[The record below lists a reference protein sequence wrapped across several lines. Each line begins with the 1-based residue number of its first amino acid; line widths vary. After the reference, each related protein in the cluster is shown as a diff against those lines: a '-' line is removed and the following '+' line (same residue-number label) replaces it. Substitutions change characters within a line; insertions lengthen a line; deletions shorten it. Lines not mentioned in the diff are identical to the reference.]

1 MFIKNLKL
9 KNIRSYSDLEL
20 NFNEGSTLLSGDI
33 GAGKTT
39 ILLSVEFALFGFIR
53 GTISGSTLLRHGAKK
68 GSVELTFDIDGKET
82 TILRA
87 LKRTSS
93 SIAQDFGYIIH
104 DETKT
109 ELSAVELKSKILEI
123 LGYPE
128 ELLTKSKSLIFRY
141 TVYTPQEEMKLI
153 LFEQTEERLEKL
165 RKIFDIDKYKRIKE
179 NAAMYAKEM
188 RNIIKTEAIL
198 IDDLEEKESEH
209 TDKKIELKNISEEIK
224 KAEAELKTAIE
235 NEALHLK
242 ESEKQESELKILQE
256 LKNKI
261 KISQNQLENFQNNKE
276 SIKNQLV
283 ETKEELSSIKIE
295 KNELTKDKKKILE
308 EINKYETMLE
318 DTSDK
323 IISAKNRNAVFESK
337 KSDIKLIIDNI
348 NNLKLCPTCK
358 QEVTKD
364 HKHLVEAEEKSKIV
378 KLEDKNKPVKE
389 FIEKAEK
396 NRTILKTKITN
407 LRSELIIAEKEEEKL
422 NSVKK
427 QELVKVRL
435 EERIESLN
443 KKILDFLKEEKEKTE
458 ELKFLK
464 KEKENITIDE
474 NAILQ
479 KKKELEIARN
489 KTMNAKIN
497 QSRIIQRKEMLEKDI
512 VRLEKEINSRK
523 ERQAEIKIKEQ
534 EENWLR
540 NHFINIIDVIEKQ
553 VMVSIYNEFNERFQE
568 WFNMLIEDETIQASL
583 DETFAPVVNQNGY
596 DTEIDNL
603 SGGEKTS
610 VALAYRLA
618 LNKVIND
625 RIGNIKTRDLIIL
638 DEPTD
643 GFSSEQLDKVRD
655 VLDQLNCK
663 QTIIVSH
670 EPKMESFVENIIRIR
685 KYEHESEAV

>member
-1 MFIKNLKL
+1 MLLKKIIL
-9 KNIRSYSDLEL
+9 KNIRSYINLEL
-20 NFNEGSTLLSGDI
+20 DFKEGSTLLTGDI

-53 GTISGSTLLRHGAKK
+53 GTISGSTLLRHGAKE
-68 GSVELTFDIDGKET
+68 GSVELTFEIDGTKT

-87 LKRTSS
+87 LKKTST
-93 SIAQDFGYIIH
+93 SIAQNSGYIIQN
-104 DETKT
+104 ETKT
-109 ELSAVELKSKILEI
+109 ELTTVELKSKILEL
-123 LGYPE
+123 LGYPA

-153 LFEQTEERLEKL
+153 LFEQSEERLEKL
-165 RKIFDIDKYKRIKE
+165 RKLFDMDKYKRIKE
-179 NAAMYAKEM
+179 NASMYAKEM
-188 RNIIKTEAIL
+188 RNIIKTEKML

-209 TDKKIELKNISEEIK
+209 TDKKIELKNISKDMATAKESLKLAVEK
-224 KAEAELKTAIE
+224 EAVLK
-235 NEALHLK
+235 K
-242 ESEKQESELKILQE
+242 ESEKQESELKVLQE

-261 KISQNQLENFQNNKE
+261 KISQNQLEHIQTNKE
-276 SIKNQLV
+276 STKNQIE

-295 KNELTKDKKKILE
+295 KSELTKDKNKLLE
-308 EINKYETMLE
+308 EINRYETTLDE
-318 DTSDK
+318 TADK
-323 IISAKNRNAVFESK
+323 IIVAKNKNAVFESK
-337 KSDIKLIIDNI
+337 KSDIRSIIDNI
-348 NNLKLCPTCK
+348 KNLKFCPTCK
-358 QEVTKD
+358 QEVTSD
-364 HKHLVEAEEKSKIV
+364 HKHLVEAEEKSKITE
-378 KLEDKNKPVKE
+378 LEDKNKTVKE
-389 FIEKAEK
+389 LIKKAEK
-396 NRTILKTKITN
+396 NKTILKTRITN
-407 LRSELIIAEKEEEKL
+407 LRSELIIAEKEEEKIKA
-422 NSVKK
+422 VEK
-427 QELVKVRL
+427 QKLMKSRL

-443 KKILDFLKEEKEKTE
+443 KKIIDFSEQEKVKAEELKSLEKEKE
-458 ELKFLK
+458 S
-464 KEKENITIDE
+464 ITIDE
-474 NAILQ
+474 KAILE
-479 KKKELEIARN
+479 KKKELETARN
-489 KTMNAKIN
+489 NTTKAKIN
-497 QSRIIQRKEMLEKDI
+497 QSRVIQKKEMLEKDI
-512 VRLEKEINSRK
+512 QRLEKEIKSRK
-523 ERQAEIKIKEQ
+523 ERQEEIKVKEQ

-540 NHFINIIDVIEKQ
+540 NHFINVIDVIEKQ

-568 WFNMLIEDETIQASL
+568 WFNILIEDETIQASL
-583 DETFAPVVNQNGY
+583 DETFAPIVNQNGY

-685 KYEHESEAV
+685 KHEHESEVM